1 MTADPQSPTA
11 SHPPEH
17 WSSDVVLAD
26 GTTAHIRPISPA
38 DGPALQ
44 AFHLALSDESRYM
57 RFFTAKPRLSDAMV
71 EHFTTVDFHNQL
83 TLVAEMGGQLAA
95 VASYEREG
103 DADRA
108 EVAFVV
114 ADEHQGHGLG
124 TVLLEHLA
132 ADARERGITQ
142 FTAETL
148 ATNRQM
154 LGVFRSAGFAETTH
168 LDHGVVGVE
177 LLIEPSPAAQA
188 AMEQREHRAEAASI
202 ARLLLP
208 RSVAVVGASRSPQ
221 NVGHQVLRN
230 LLGGNFDGPVYPVN
244 PGSPHVAS
252 VPAYPSVTAIP
263 GPVDLAVI
271 AVPAPAVAAVLE
283 ECGAK
288 GVKGVV
294 VLSAGFGEVGE
305 GDGEAQLRHL
315 ARLHSMRLVGPNCI
329 GMVNTAIGLDAT
341 FSPYRPS
348 AGRVAMLSQS
358 GAIGIAILERSQRL
372 GLGVSAFVSVG
383 NKADVSSNDLL
394 QYWEDDPGTDV
405 VLLYLESFG
414 NPRKFARIARRVS
427 RRKPI
432 VAVKSG
438 RTPVG
443 VRAASSHTAAMAS
456 PDTAVD
462 ALFRQT
468 GVIRVDTLEEQF
480 DMALVLGS
488 QPLPAGNRVA
498 IVGNSGGPGILAT
511 DACVAAGLEVPTLGE
526 ATQQALRAILDP
538 KAATANPVDLVAGA
552 TPEHYRQATELLLA
566 DPDVDAVLVI
576 CTPTFAAPPRQVA
589 ATVAGV
595 VATAGP
601 AVPAPGAADR
611 SAAVVDA
618 TGPEPVPAAKPVV
631 VSFLAWPD
639 MPALLEPSAAGA
651 RRGWGPDGDGEPPQ
665 AAGAQALGSGAGP
678 RPEVQ
683 VPAFSSPEAAVRALG
698 RAVAYAEWRR
708 RPPGRV
714 RELERFDVDRAAD
727 VIADALAAAPAGGWL
742 TPDQVWDVLE
752 AVGVK
757 TARTV
762 AVGSPD
768 DAAAAAARIG
778 FPVALKASGP
788 DLIHKSDVGGVALD
802 LGDEAAVRAAYT
814 DMTTRIGSRMTG
826 GVVQAM
832 AAAGTETIIGVVQD
846 AVFGPLVMFGLGGVA
861 TELLGDRSFRVLP
874 LTDADAADLVRSL
887 RASPLLFGYRGAPPA
902 DTAALE
908 DLLERVARLAGHH
921 DDRGVEIAELDLNPV
936 IVGPGGAVVVD
947 ARIRIGAEP
956 AGPPLD
962 VRRMTDRARPG
973 A

>member
-1 MTADPQSPTA
+1 MTADPQSPPT

-26 GTTAHIRPISPA
+26 GTTAHIRPISRA
-38 DGPALQ
+38 DGRALQ
-44 AFHLALSDESRYM
+44 AFHLALSDQSRYM
-57 RFFTAKPRLSDAMV
+57 RFFTAKPRLPDAMV
-71 EHFTTVDFHNQL
+71 EHFTTVDYHNQL
-83 TLVAEMGGQLAA
+83 TLVAEMGGRLAA

-103 DADRA
+103 DTDQA

-114 ADEHQGHGLG
+114 ADEYQGRGLG

-132 ADARERGITQ
+132 ADARERGITR

-154 LGVFRSAGFAETTH
+154 LRVFRTAGFAEHTH

-202 ARLLLP
+202 ARLLVP
-208 RSVAVVGASRSPQ
+208 RSVAVVGAGRSPQ

-252 VPAYPSVTAIP
+252 VPAYPNVTAIP

-283 ECGAK
+283 ECGAR

-305 GDGEAQLRHL
+305 GDGEAELRRL

-358 GAIGIAILERSQRL
+358 GAIGIALLERSQRL

-480 DMALVLGS
+480 DMALVLGC

-552 TPEHYRQATELLLA
+552 TPGHYRQATEVLLA

-595 VATAGP
+595 VASAGSAGPPAASDAGTVPAATATLDAATAGP
-601 AVPAPGAADR
+601 
-611 SAAVVDA
+611 
-618 TGPEPVPAAKPVV
+618 EPTPTAKPVL

-639 MPALLEPSAAGA
+639 MPALLRPGQADPS
-651 RRGWGPDGDGEPPQ
+651 
-665 AAGAQALGSGAGP
+665 LGGTGP
-678 RPEVQ
+678 RAKVQ

-698 RAVAYAEWRR
+698 RAAAYAQWRR

-714 RELERFDVDRAAD
+714 RELDRFDVDRAAD
-727 VIADALAAAPAGGWL
+727 VIAAALAAAPAGGWL

-762 AVGSPD
+762 AVGSA
-768 DAAAAAARIG
+768 DAAADTAARIG

-788 DLIHKSDVGGVALD
+788 DLIHKSDVGGVVLD
-802 LGDEAAVRAAYT
+802 LGDETAVWAAYT
-814 DMTTRIGSRMTG
+814 EMAARIGDRMTG

-832 AAAGTETIIGVVQD
+832 AAAGTETIVGVVQD
-846 AVFGPLVMFGLGGVA
+846 PVFGPLVMFGLGGVA

-921 DDRGVEIAELDLNPV
+921 DDRGVEVAELDLNPV
-936 IVGPGGAVVVD
+936 IVGPRGAVVVD
-947 ARIRIGAEP
+947 ARIRIGPEP